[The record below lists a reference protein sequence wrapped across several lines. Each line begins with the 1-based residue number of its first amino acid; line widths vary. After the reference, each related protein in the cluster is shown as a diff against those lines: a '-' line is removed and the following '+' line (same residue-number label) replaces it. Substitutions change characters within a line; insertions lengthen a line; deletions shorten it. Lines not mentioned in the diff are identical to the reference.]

1 MAYIAACSRYEN
13 GQRPSTVQYMEI
25 DEYTDQLFVDD
36 NEIILVA
43 KHKTGLDK
51 GPAKLVISDTEIKR
65 LAPMLRQ
72 HQKAH
77 ASCQC

>member
-1 MAYIAACSRYEN
+1 
-13 GQRPSTVQYMEI
+13 MEI